1 MEEKSD
7 NNEEEKT
14 PIVRKENSTI
24 KYEVKR
30 VKEVKVKDNL
40 KGTNLKSKSIKK
52 QIDEAVNAA

>member
-40 KGTNLKSKSIKK
+40 KGTNLKSKSIKET
-52 QIDEAVNAA
+52 D